1 LWQFVNSRAPRH
13 LKKGWGS
20 ANFPL
25 VTGHE
30 VIGHVHAVGKN
41 VKTVKV
47 GDRVGVGPL
56 AGACGACEWCGKD
69 YEQLCPKRVF
79 TYNSKDAHGRPRTA
93 ATPTAL
99 WCRTSSRSRCRR
111 ASTAPTPRRCCV
123 PASPSSRRCCA
134 TQGSKPGQKVA
145 IIAIGGLGH
154 LAVMFAAKFGHH
166 VTAISRGTDKKD
178 LCHQLGAEAYVDST
192 DKDAMAA
199 ISNTFDFVLDCSSF
213 DGNLTTRLGLPKPQG
228 TLCVVGLPDEPFTFQ
243 GFNLLGFERKIVGS
257 LVGSPKDIADM
268 FDFVLKHKLQVMVS
282 EVAPMSEVNRVHAD
296 VKAGKPRFRVTLK
309 NDL

>member
-1 LWQFVNSRAPRH
+1 M
-13 LKKGWGS
+13 
-20 ANFPL
+20 

-56 AGACGACEWCGKD
+56 AGACGTCEYCAKD

-79 TYNSKDAHGRPRTA
+79 TYNSKDAHGRITYGGYADGIVVQDKFAVKVPAGLDSANA
-93 ATPTAL
+93 APLLCAGVTVFSPLLRHT
-99 WCRTSSRSRCRR
+99 
-111 ASTAPTPRRCCV
+111 AST
-123 PASPSSRRCCA
+123 
-134 TQGSKPGQKVA
+134 PGIKVA
-145 IIAIGGLGH
+145 VVAIGGLGH

-178 LCHQLGAEAYVDST
+178 LCHTLGAEAYVDST
-192 DKDAMAA
+192 NKEAMDAVAG
-199 ISNTFDFVLDCSSF
+199 SFDFVLDCSSF
-213 DGNLTTRLGLPKPQG
+213 DGNLTSRLGLTKPQG
-228 TLCVVGLPDEPFTFQ
+228 TLCVVGLPDEPFSFQ
-243 GFNLLGFERKIVGS
+243 GFGLIAFERKLVGS
-257 LVGSPKDIADM
+257 LVGSPKDISDM

-282 EVAPMSEVNRVHAD
+282 EVAPMTEVNRVHAD
-296 VKAGKPRFRVTLK
+296 MKAGKPRFRVTLK